1 MQIDTVEKSKHAND
15 DVINFEFTCSAGK
28 SIEVLTVESEHTDY
42 IIIGIGTG
50 KILQFSVDLEIL
62 SQIQNGLTDPQ
73 INELLD
79 EAMVDENGD
88 ENNQQA
94 LWGAIVTYVG
104 TLLPKLSK
112 IHTQNGTAV
121 VASCDRPVIFYVN
134 QKD

>member
-94 LWGAIVTYVG
+94 LWGAI
-104 TLLPKLSK
+104 SK
-112 IHTQNGTAV
+112 
-121 VASCDRPVIFYVN
+121 F
-134 QKD
+134 